1 LAPDVPPGLSALV
14 ARAMSRRPDDRP
26 PTAGDFAQRL
36 RIWHAAP
43 DDGLQARSLTRAEGG
58 PRRAVLVTV
67 AAALVCGVA
76 ALAWRAPGPTGAGPL
91 PLPATVADTAPPA
104 AIARPIP
111 PTDIRIP
118 LAGGS
123 TAAGD
128 GTPEAA
134 SRLAPTPSASPRP
147 AARAAATNATA
158 TGQAPAAAGTTGTM
172 QVAISPWGAIEV
184 DGHAAGVTPPLTRL
198 ELPAG
203 PHLIIVRN
211 GDFPPYITEVQVVP
225 GKPVAVRH
233 RFGS

>member
-1 LAPDVPPGLSALV
+1 
-14 ARAMSRRPDDRP
+14 
-26 PTAGDFAQRL
+26 
-36 RIWHAAP
+36 
-43 DDGLQARSLTRAEGG
+43 
-58 PRRAVLVTV
+58 
-67 AAALVCGVA
+67 
-76 ALAWRAPGPTGAGPL
+76 AWRAPGTAGDEPVL
-91 PLPATVADTAPPA
+91 ATVADTAPPPA
-104 AIARPIP
+104 MVRPLP

-123 TAAGD
+123 TVTGD
-128 GTPEAA
+128 GMPDA
-134 SRLAPTPSASPRP
+134 SRVTTPPPATSLRPT
-147 AARAAATNATA
+147 ARATAPNATA
-158 TGQAPAAAGTTGTM
+158 TAPAATAGATGATGSV

-211 GDFPPYITEVQVVP
+211 GDFPPFITEVQVVP